1 MIDAKI
7 LDQVIPAP
15 TLEEL
20 KEIKVAELQQAGFVI
35 TKFNSGGVFNTL
47 LMITL
52 QVYLEM
58 LTLLRTVL
66 NSMFVA
72 HASGVWL
79 DIKAADYSK
88 QRKQAIK
95 ARGYVTVTRQ
105 GTTGEAIK
113 IPTGHVFKTEK
124 DLNGGELRFLSV
136 EETVLQKDAP
146 SLAVLVEAEQAGSE
160 YNVPPGQISRSL
172 TYLSGVATIAN
183 TEDWVVREGS
193 DTEDDEGLR
202 ARTLR
207 SWSELARVPIRDTYI
222 NVCEAVPGVLYV
234 TVNDQHPR
242 GQGTIDVIVTSA
254 IGAASQEL
262 LAAVEAACDTICAP
276 DDNVLVKSSETV
288 TQAIS
293 LTVTLPAS
301 VDDSGISDRIK
312 ASVTD
317 LLRIR
322 KSRAL
327 NELTHA
333 DIIFR
338 VKSDVPMLRNV
349 IVTQPATD
357 LTLDSS
363 KVILAGEIS
372 VTITG
377 V

>member
-1 MIDAKI
+1 MIDEKI
-7 LDQVIPAP
+7 LDQVVPVP

-20 KEIKVAELQQAGFVI
+20 KEQTVAELQAEGFVV
-35 TKFNSGGVFNTL
+35 TKFTTGGVFNTM

-52 QVYLEM
+52 QVYREL

-66 NSMFVA
+66 NSMFLA

-88 QRKQAIK
+88 QRKQAVK
-95 ARGYVTVTRQ
+95 AKGYVTLTRQ
-105 GTTGEAIK
+105 GNTGDAVK
-113 IPTGHVFKTEK
+113 IPKGHVFKTVK
-124 DLNGGELRFLSV
+124 DLNGEELRFLAV
-136 EETVLQKDAP
+136 EETVLQKDAV
-146 SLAVLVEAEQAGSE
+146 SAVVPVEAELAGAR
-160 YNVPPGQISRSL
+160 YNVPTGQISRSL
-172 TYLSGVATIAN
+172 TYLPGVATISNAN
-183 TEDWVVREGS
+183 GWMIREGS

-202 ARTLR
+202 ARALR
-207 SWSELARVPIRDTYI
+207 SWSELARVPIRDTYV
-222 NVCEAVPGVLYV
+222 NTCEAVPGVLYV

-242 GQGTIDVIVTSA
+242 GQGTIDVIVTSSA
-254 IGAASQEL
+254 GAASQEL
-262 LAAVEAACDTICAP
+262 LDAVTAACDTIRAP

-288 TQAIS
+288 TQAIA

-301 VDDSGISDRIK
+301 VDDSGIVDRVK

-338 VKSDVPMLRNV
+338 VKSDVPILRNV
-349 IVTQPATD
+349 TVTQPPAD
-357 LTLDSS
+357 LMLERS
-363 KVILAGEIS
+363 KVILASEIT